1 MSFSVAEADT
11 FGNIIPSTAAVLII
25 APTYVVYPDRFD
37 NVVRTSKDGSII
49 IQTPTKD
56 SRTRKWVWRNYKTTV
71 PKYNALFQQLFNYQY
86 KLRITATPPKSP
98 WIFVQDTETLNLG
111 SRTWDGTN
119 WIVGPQFF
127 RVKVVQVTQNIAQ
140 QAGYPTYGETIFEFY
155 IDDPNYNDF

>member
-11 FGNIIPSTAAVLII
+11 FGNIIPSTAAVLSIF
-25 APTYVVYPDRFD
+25 PTYTIYPDRFD

-56 SRTRKWVWRNYKTTV
+56 SRTRKWIWRNYKTTV
-71 PKYNALFQQLFNYQY
+71 PKYNALFQQLLNYHY

-98 WIFVQDTETLNLG
+98 WIFVQDTDTLNF
-111 SRTWDGTN
+111 GTLSWN
-119 WIVGPQFF
+119 GTVWVETPQFF

-140 QAGYPTYGETIFEFY
+140 QAGYPTYAETVFEFY
-155 IDDPNYNDF
+155 IDDPNWNNF